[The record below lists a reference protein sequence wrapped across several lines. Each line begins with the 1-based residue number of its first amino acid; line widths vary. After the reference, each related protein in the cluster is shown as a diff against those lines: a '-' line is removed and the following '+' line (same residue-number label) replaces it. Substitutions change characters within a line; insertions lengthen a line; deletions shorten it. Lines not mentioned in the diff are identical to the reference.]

1 MPISSGSSDRDVDPY
16 LWLEEVEGAD
26 ALAWVAER
34 NRATH
39 AALAEGQPGF
49 DALRARLRATFD
61 AEDRIPHLRKLGDRY
76 YNFWQD
82 EENPRGV
89 WRRTTLDEYRKPAPD
104 WEVVIDFDALGRAEG
119 ERWMF
124 AGAPVLVPGYDRA
137 LVRLSRGGADAVV
150 VREFDLVA
158 RRFVEEGG
166 FALPESKGQ
175 ASWAGPDEIFVATDF
190 GPGTM
195 TDSGYPRIVKLWR
208 RGRPLDDAAT
218 VFEGEASDVSV
229 RAWADLVPGFET
241 EFVCRGRDFFN
252 EERYIRRAGEL
263 IPLDLPT
270 DAGFAVHRGRL
281 FVAPRA
287 DWETDGRTFPA
298 GSLLAI
304 GLDRFLAGARDLAML
319 FAPAEGRVLAGFSPT
334 RNHVLVNILD
344 NVRHRIEVAT
354 PGAAAAGWSVAP
366 LPGADDGTVHFRSID
381 ARAVDADA
389 DDRYFLV
396 TEDYLTPPALAL
408 GSAGGGEA
416 PAVVLK
422 REPARF
428 DASGLA
434 IAQHRATSADGTSIP
449 YFEVSHPRVELR
461 GGPTKPPPPTLLY
474 GYGGFEVAE
483 TPRYLPSIGTA
494 WLERGGAYAVA
505 NIRGGSEFGPAW
517 HRAALKANRPRAYED
532 FIAVAEDLVRRG
544 VATPARLGI
553 LGGSNG
559 GLLMG
564 NMVTMRPDLFG
575 AVVAH
580 VPLFD
585 MRRYHRMLAGASWL
599 AEYGDPEDPADW
611 AYLRTFSP
619 YHNVEPGAAC
629 PRLLITTSTRDDRV
643 HPGHARK
650 MVAKMRAMGH
660 DVLYHENVEGGHA
673 GAADNA
679 QRAYLWAL
687 VFRFLRS
694 ALAPD

>member
-1 MPISSGSSDRDVDPY
+1 MLRGRGRDSSHASRCRAGSCGSSTLHSGSSDRDVDPY

-49 DALRARLRATFD
+49 DALRARLRTAFD
-61 AEDRIPHLRKLGDRY
+61 AEDRIPHLTRLGERY

-150 VREFDLVA
+150 VRELDLVA

-175 ASWAGPDEIFVATDF
+175 VSWAGPDEVFVATDF

-208 RGRPLDDAAT
+208 RGQPLDKAAT
-218 VFEGEASDVSV
+218 VFAGEASDVSV
-229 RAWADLVPGFET
+229 RAWADLAPGFET
-241 EFVCRGRDFFN
+241 QFVCRGRDFFN
-252 EERYIRRAGEL
+252 EDRYIRRDGEL
-263 IPLDLPT
+263 IPLDVPS

-304 GLDRFLAGARDLAML
+304 GLDRFLAGARDLAVL

-354 PGAAAAGWSVAP
+354 PGAAAAGWSVAL
-366 LPGADDGTVHFRSID
+366 LPGADDGADHFRSID

-408 GSAGGGEA
+408 GSVGGGEA

-428 DASGLA
+428 DATGLA

-449 YFEVSHPRVELR
+449 YFEVSRPRVGPPRRPHRTAAPHPALR
-461 GGPTKPPPPTLLY
+461 LRRVRSRRDPPLSPIHRHR
-474 GYGGFEVAE
+474 VA
-483 TPRYLPSIGTA
+483 
-494 WLERGGAYAVA
+494 GAG
-505 NIRGGSEFGPAW
+505 R
-517 HRAALKANRPRAYED
+517 R
-532 FIAVAEDLVRRG
+532 VRR
-544 VATPARLGI
+544 R
-553 LGGSNG
+553 
-559 GLLMG
+559 
-564 NMVTMRPDLFG
+564 
-575 AVVAH
+575 
-580 VPLFD
+580 
-585 MRRYHRMLAGASWL
+585 
-599 AEYGDPEDPADW
+599 E
-611 AYLRTFSP
+611 
-619 YHNVEPGAAC
+619 
-629 PRLLITTSTRDDRV
+629 
-643 HPGHARK
+643 HPGRERAR
-650 MVAKMRAMGH
+650 
-660 DVLYHENVEGGHA
+660 A
-673 GAADNA
+673 G
-679 QRAYLWAL
+679 
-687 VFRFLRS
+687 
-694 ALAPD
+694 LAPRGA

>member
-1 MPISSGSSDRDVDPY
+1 MPIDPSVHDPY
-16 LWLEEVEGAD
+16 LWLEEVDGAE

-39 AALAEGQPGF
+39 AALAEKQPGF
-49 DALRARLRATFD
+49 DALRERLRAAFD
-61 AEDRIPHLRKLGDRY
+61 AEDRIPHLTRLGDRY
-76 YNFWQD
+76 YNFRQD

-89 WRRTTLDEYRKPAPD
+89 WRRTTLEEYRKPAPD
-104 WEVVIDFDALGRAEG
+104 WEVVLDFDALGRAEG

-166 FALPESKGQ
+166 FALAESKGHV
-175 ASWAGPDEIFVATDF
+175 SWAGPNEVFVATDF

-208 RGRPLDDAAT
+208 RGQPLDEAAT
-218 VFEGEASDVSV
+218 VFEGETSDVSV
-229 RAWADLVPGFET
+229 RAWADLAPGFET
-241 EFVCRGRDFFN
+241 ELVCRGRDFFN
-252 EERYIRRAGEL
+252 EDRYIRRAGEL
-263 IPLDLPT
+263 IPLDVPS
-270 DAGFAVHRGRL
+270 DAGFAAHRGRL

-287 DWETDGRTFPA
+287 DWETDGCTFPA

-304 GLDRFLAGARDLAML
+304 GLDRFLAGARDLAVL
-319 FAPAEGRVLAGFSPT
+319 FAPADGRVLAGFSPT
-334 RNHVLVNILD
+334 RDHVLVNILD

-366 LPGADDGTVHFRSID
+366 LQGSDDGAGHFRSID

-396 TEDYLTPPALAL
+396 TED
-408 GSAGGGEA
+408 
-416 PAVVLK
+416 
-422 REPARF
+422 
-428 DASGLA
+428 
-434 IAQHRATSADGTSIP
+434 
-449 YFEVSHPRVELR
+449 
-461 GGPTKPPPPTLLY
+461 
-474 GYGGFEVAE
+474 
-483 TPRYLPSIGTA
+483 
-494 WLERGGAYAVA
+494 
-505 NIRGGSEFGPAW
+505 
-517 HRAALKANRPRAYED
+517 
-532 FIAVAEDLVRRG
+532 LVRRG
-544 VATPARLGI
+544 VATPERLGI

-564 NMVTMRPDLFG
+564 NMLTMRPDLFG

-585 MRRYHRMLAGASWL
+585 MRRYHRLHSGASWM
-599 AEYGDPEDPADW
+599 AEYGDPEDPGDW
-611 AYLRTFSP
+611 AFLRTFSP
-619 YHNVEPGAAC
+619 YHNVEPGAAY
-629 PRLLITTSTRDDRV
+629 PKLLVTTSTRDDRV

-650 MVAKMRAMGH
+650 MAAKMQAMGH
-660 DVLYHENVEGGHA
+660 EVLYHENVEGGHA

-687 VFRFLRS
+687 VFRFLRG
-694 ALAPD
+694 ALAPN